1 MSLILFDGLKWTQW
15 HQFQTSNISNILFQ
29 NSNAMAIA
37 GGKLLKRV
45 QSVECKI
52 ESFLV
57 ENSGVDI
64 LKMSKGGSFMISE
77 FDRPPNP
84 ARQG

>member
-1 MSLILFDGLKWTQW
+1 MQTRPWSAQWTKQVDMSLILFDGLKWIQW

-45 QSVECKI
+45 QS
-52 ESFLV
+52 
-57 ENSGVDI
+57 GVQ
-64 LKMSKGGSFMISE
+64 
-77 FDRPPNP
+77 N
-84 ARQG
+84 